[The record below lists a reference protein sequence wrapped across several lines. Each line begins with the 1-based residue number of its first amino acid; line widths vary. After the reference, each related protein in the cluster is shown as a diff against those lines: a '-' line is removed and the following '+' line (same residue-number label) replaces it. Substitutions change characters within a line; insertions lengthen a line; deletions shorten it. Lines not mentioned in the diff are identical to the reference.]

1 MQRVTRA
8 AFVVALKK
16 EVSGSFP
23 FQADETFE
31 DWVARAREIPNPSR
45 RAMLAA
51 RMGVVKQRL
60 VAQYSA
66 RKSAWIASARLT
78 FQPGPRKACY
88 VCGGFGPITQAH
100 HVIPL
105 NEQFDLGF
113 VAPDHEHEWL
123 CPNHHVILHLSI
135 DRSSSHQKLGR
146 RAAPSLAHTP
156 LEHFDRLMEL
166 VGRAGRTTQWPDSRS
181 SSPLA
186 GRGLFRD
193 PGASVTLQG

>member
-1 MQRVTRA
+1 MQRITRA
-8 AFVVALKK
+8 AFVVALK
-16 EVSGSFP
+16 EGVSGSFP

-51 RMGVVKQRL
+51 RMSVLKQRL
-60 VAQYSA
+60 IAQYSA

-105 NEQFDLGF
+105 NEQFDL
-113 VAPDHEHEWL
+113 V
-123 CPNHHVILHLSI
+123 
-135 DRSSSHQKLGR
+135 
-146 RAAPSLAHTP
+146 SLRPIMSTNGSA
-156 LEHFDRLMEL
+156 
-166 VGRAGRTTQWPDSRS
+166 RTTTSSCISRS
-181 SSPLA
+181 IA
-186 GRGLFRD
+186 AARIRHW
-193 PGASVTLQG
+193 GAEQPRA